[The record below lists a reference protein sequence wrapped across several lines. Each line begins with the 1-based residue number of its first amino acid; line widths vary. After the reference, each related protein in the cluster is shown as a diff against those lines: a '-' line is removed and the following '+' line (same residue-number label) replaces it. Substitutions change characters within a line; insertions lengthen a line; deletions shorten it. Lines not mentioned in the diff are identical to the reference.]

1 MKLHLAGKTAQN
13 LFTGYGAGYVSVN
26 SVEHRT
32 SLVVLPDQLILDWSA
47 RRFESLTAADFAPL
61 ATLGREILLLGT
73 GAKIRFPRPEILR
86 PLIEARV
93 GVEVMDMQAACRT
106 YNILAAEDRKVA
118 AALLFE

>member
-1 MKLHLAGKTAQN
+1 MR
-13 LFTGYGAGYVSVN
+13 VSPA
-26 SVEHRT
+26 SSGIDSFYRSFDLQTEA
-32 SLVVLPDQLILDWSA
+32 D
-47 RRFESLTAADFAPL
+47 TAA
-61 ATLGREILLLGT
+61 LGREILLLGT

-93 GVEVMDMQAACRT
+93 GVEVMDVQAACRT